1 MEDLSKQIR
10 EAAEKLLEED
20 KVDLMIGFE
29 QGSLPLRSAPC
40 FVRKAEDAKRLVWN
54 STCENNLATY
64 LPGKKSR
71 IGIVAK
77 GCDSRS
83 LVGFLQERQVSR
95 EDLVIIGV
103 PCKGMIDRKR
113 VEQKLRG
120 KEILEA
126 EETTEEI
133 IVKGQGFEET
143 MQKKELLPESC
154 RSCMHRNPLLYDVLI
169 GEALEEQKGIDEFER
184 IRALEGREAH
194 ERWAYFSLET
204 EKCIR
209 CYACRNA
216 CPICY
221 CEACYVDSSEPQWFG
236 KSIERTDT
244 QIFHIVRA
252 FHTTGRCVDCGA
264 CVRACPM
271 DVDLRFL
278 NKKIEKDVRDLFSFE
293 AGIDPEE
300 PPPLTVYKQ
309 NDPEEFIK

>member
-1 MEDLSKQIR
+1 MSKQIR
-10 EAAEKLLEED
+10 KAVEKLFEED
-20 KVDLMIGFE
+20 KVDLVIGFQ
-29 QGSLPLRSAPC
+29 QGSLPLRATPC
-40 FVRKAEDAKRLVWN
+40 FVRKAQDAEKLVWN
-54 STCENNLATY
+54 SSCENNLAVY
-64 LPGKKSR
+64 LPRKKGR

-83 LVGFLQERQVSR
+83 LVGFLQERQVVR
-95 EDLVIIGV
+95 ETLVIIGV
-103 PCKGMIDRKR
+103 PCKGMIDRKK
-113 VEQKLRG
+113 VEEKLKGR
-120 KEILEA
+120 ELLEA
-126 EETTEEI
+126 DETPEEI
-133 IVKGQGFEET
+133 VAKGRGFEEKIP
-143 MQKKELLPESC
+143 KKELLPESC
-154 RSCMHRNPLLYDVLI
+154 RVCMHRNPVLHDVLI
-169 GEALEEQKGIDEFER
+169 GETLEEQKETDEFER
-184 IRALEGREAH
+184 IKEFEGKEAD
-194 ERWAYFSLET
+194 ERWTIFSRET

-236 KSIERTDT
+236 KSIELTDT

-278 NKKIEKDVRDLFSFE
+278 NKKIDKDVRELFSFE

-300 PPPLTVYKQ
+300 PLPLTVYRQ
-309 NDPEEFIK
+309 DDPEEFIK